1 MDKHNTSSFSSAL
14 KQFLKSEN
22 LEKAWDEKKLI
33 HSWKKIMG
41 NVVASRTSKI
51 RIDKGTMFVYLDSA
65 PLKQELTN
73 NKEKVLER
81 LEEEIGYKLVSEVR
95 FL

>member
-1 MDKHNTSSFSSAL
+1 MDKHNTTSFSNAL

-22 LEKAWDEKKLI
+22 LEKTWDEKKLI
-33 HSWKKIMG
+33 ASWQKIMG
-41 NVVASRTSKI
+41 KPIASRTSKI
-51 RIDKGTMFVYLDSA
+51 RIDQGKMFVYLSSA

-73 NKEKVLER
+73 NKQKVLEM
-81 LEEEIGYKLVSEVR
+81 LEEELGYKLVSDIR

>member
-1 MDKHNTSSFSSAL
+1 MDKNNTSSFSNAL

-22 LEKAWDEKKLI
+22 LEKTWDEKKLV
-33 HSWKKIMG
+33 HSWQKIMG
-41 NVVASRTSKI
+41 KTVASRTTKI
-51 RIDKGTMFVYLDSA
+51 RIDQGKMYVYLDSA

-73 NKEKVLER
+73 NKQTVLER
-81 LEEEIGYKLVSEVR
+81 LEEEIGYKLVSDVR

>member
-1 MDKHNTSSFSSAL
+1 MDKHNTSSFTSAL

-22 LEKAWDEKKLI
+22 LEKTWDEKKLI
-33 HSWKKIMG
+33 HSWQKIMG
-41 NVVASRTSKI
+41 KTVASRTSKI

-73 NKEKVLER
+73 NKQKVLER
-81 LEEEIGYKLVSEVR
+81 LEEEIGYKLVSDVR

>member
-1 MDKHNTSSFSSAL
+1 MDKNNTTSFSNAL

-22 LEKAWDEKKLI
+22 LEKTWDEKKLI
-33 HSWKKIMG
+33 ASWHKIMG
-41 NVVASRTSKI
+41 KPIASRTSKI
-51 RIDKGTMFVYLDSA
+51 RIDQGKMFVYLSSA

-73 NKEKVLER
+73 NKQRVLDM
-81 LEEEIGYKLVSEVR
+81 LEEELGYKLVSDIR